1 MYSAVVIKK
10 LCRGDESLEG
20 ECSSQSLEVDND
32 QMRASSK
39 LILLTIRELAGE
51 LNTNCSMVVQHV
63 KQTGKVGASWHDC
76 KSKKSSLILC
86 NNNAPFLF
94 WIVMCDEKW
103 ILYNDQW
110 QPAQWLDGEEAPKY
124 FLKPNLYQKKKG
136 HGPCLVVCCLCH
148 LQQFSESWWHD
159 YIWEVCSANPQ
170 DALKTSTSTAVF
182 YQ

>member
-63 KQTGKVGASWHDC
+63 KQTGKVGAS
-76 KSKKSSLILC
+76 
-86 NNNAPFLF
+86 
-94 WIVMCDEKW
+94 
-103 ILYNDQW
+103 
-110 QPAQWLDGEEAPKY
+110 
-124 FLKPNLYQKKKG
+124 
-136 HGPCLVVCCLCH
+136 
-148 LQQFSESWWHD
+148 
-159 YIWEVCSANPQ
+159 
-170 DALKTSTSTAVF
+170 
-182 YQ
+182 